1 MSLLHENT
9 PSYPQIFQSD
19 RNIMLSG
26 GGTHTWTSTGST
38 GTWKWSGDIY
48 LNWFAGR
55 LHGTAKFNKIAAN
68 TSGLAIPIGSVA
80 YVVIDPNVYAK
91 VLTVVVADGATIQH
105 SENMFVLAMHS
116 DLGYGAN
123 PLSLRNGIVIPSGGT
138 WISSG
143 GTTATGVS
151 MAKSGTIWNCAHNLN
166 SSLLSITVF
175 DSSNYQV
182 FPESIQIIDDNN
194 VRIIFSGSGITGR
207 ACIIKGIPA
216 I

>member
-19 RNIMLSG
+19 RNIMLAG
-26 GGTHTWTSTGST
+26 GGTHTWTSSGST
-38 GTWKWSGDIY
+38 GTWSWTGDIY
-48 LNWFAGR
+48 LHWFAGR
-55 LHGTAKFNKIAAN
+55 MHGAAKFNKIAAG
-68 TSGLAIPIGSVA
+68 SVAIPIGSVA
-80 YVVIDPNVYAK
+80 YVIIDPVVYAK
-91 VLTVVVADGATIQH
+91 VLTVVVADGASIAH

-116 DLGYGAN
+116 DLGYGTN
-123 PLSLRNGIVIPSGGT
+123 PLSLRNGVIIPSGGT

-143 GTTATGVS
+143 GTSATGVS

-166 SSLLSITVF
+166 STLVFVSIY
-175 DSSNYQV
+175 DASGYQV
-182 FPESIQIIDDNN
+182 WPESIQIIDSNN
-194 VRIIFSGSGITGR
+194 IRITYSGSGITGT